1 MKKFELLSILC
12 LITSGSFAQ
21 FINNTGLDVK
31 NSGLLVTNGDWTNG
45 AGNIINNGIIRTNSS
60 FINNGTLDQ
69 SSSGGFAL
77 DFSTDLAFQPGGS
90 RMGFVTKN
98 GTGIALITGT
108 ISVRDSLLIRNGLL
122 QLMNATDTVALGS
135 GATLLAGEKAYIQG
149 GYIARS
155 GAGNLLFPFGKDGI
169 YLPLTMHK
177 VQAQRVTASLL
188 NAPATY
194 QAGPGVDALINFPYV
209 WTVVEKVATDTAGY
223 VEINY
228 PNTLP
233 VVPNPIV
240 VRQIPGQLY
249 ASMGARLI
257 NNSGTRTTVRS
268 YSRRLNGTY
277 SIARG
282 FPSDPVTDS
291 LALISLYTSTNGN
304 QWTNRTNWRQG
315 TIDTWFGI
323 SVSGQSIT
331 AVELPSNNLTGPV
344 ADQLVDILSLQ
355 TVNLSANKIT
365 AIPDFTLNSNITS
378 LNVSDNNLD
387 FGSLEPNAGIIGINY
402 FIQGD
407 IGVARDTSI
416 AVGTS
421 YKFELPSQGGNSQYQ
436 WQFMGQ
442 DIGVSTAAYV
452 LPSIGRETMGE
463 YKAIV
468 TNPLF
473 PGLILR
479 SKPQKILAHATIS
492 GKLYADAVTAAIAG
506 ELTLYRVQPGAF
518 TPVSTIPVATDGSY
532 VFQRVLLDNYQVR
545 GFADTIT
552 YDRALP
558 TYYQSTIFWEEADTL
573 KLVDNVSALDIIS
586 QLEPGPPS
594 GRGSISG
601 FLQEDDGT
609 GRVYDIEKNRRVA
622 NAGVSARRVER
633 TGRTKEEILTLV
645 AYVFTNEDG
654 EFSLPNLPA
663 GEYRINFQ
671 YPGYPMD
678 NTSYT
683 TITIGTGFESQVMV
697 AADVLNGKIH
707 VTKLT
712 ITGLYEAAN
721 YHAEVFPN
729 PAAEFIQLIFAG
741 KVPGRTLVLT
751 DLQGK
756 SLHIQSAAGKEAA
769 LDVRDLRKGIYIL
782 QIREYGIKVKTL
794 RVTIE

>member
-31 NSGLLVTNGDWTNG
+31 NSALLVTNGDWTNG

-421 YKFELPSQGGNSQYQ
+421 YKFELPSQVGNSQ
-436 WQFMGQ
+436 
-442 DIGVSTAAYV
+442 
-452 LPSIGRETMGE
+452 
-463 YKAIV
+463 
-468 TNPLF
+468 
-473 PGLILR
+473 
-479 SKPQKILAHATIS
+479 
-492 GKLYADAVTAAIAG
+492 
-506 ELTLYRVQPGAF
+506 
-518 TPVSTIPVATDGSY
+518 
-532 VFQRVLLDNYQVR
+532 
-545 GFADTIT
+545 
-552 YDRALP
+552 
-558 TYYQSTIFWEEADTL
+558 
-573 KLVDNVSALDIIS
+573 
-586 QLEPGPPS
+586 
-594 GRGSISG
+594 
-601 FLQEDDGT
+601 
-609 GRVYDIEKNRRVA
+609 
-622 NAGVSARRVER
+622 
-633 TGRTKEEILTLV
+633 
-645 AYVFTNEDG
+645 
-654 EFSLPNLPA
+654 
-663 GEYRINFQ
+663 
-671 YPGYPMD
+671 
-678 NTSYT
+678 
-683 TITIGTGFESQVMV
+683 
-697 AADVLNGKIH
+697 
-707 VTKLT
+707 
-712 ITGLYEAAN
+712 
-721 YHAEVFPN
+721 
-729 PAAEFIQLIFAG
+729 
-741 KVPGRTLVLT
+741 
-751 DLQGK
+751 
-756 SLHIQSAAGKEAA
+756 
-769 LDVRDLRKGIYIL
+769 
-782 QIREYGIKVKTL
+782 
-794 RVTIE
+794 